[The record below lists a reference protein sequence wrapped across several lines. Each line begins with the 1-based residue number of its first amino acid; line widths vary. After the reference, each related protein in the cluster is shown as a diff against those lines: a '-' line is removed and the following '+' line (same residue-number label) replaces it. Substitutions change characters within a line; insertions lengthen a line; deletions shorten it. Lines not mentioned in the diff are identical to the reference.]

1 MAIVGFLETQL
12 HAGTINANASFSAQH
27 NFASPLT
34 VWSRPY
40 LQNISVDSGTVNLSI
55 SQFKDKNGTHN
66 GDFNPG
72 IFAAVCTSITIAIAT
87 FDACIA
93 TAIRTTEILRL
104 PAMS

>member
-40 LQNISVDSGTVNLSI
+40 LQDISVDSGTVNLSI

-72 IFAAVCTSITIAIAT
+72 IFAVGCTSITFAMST
-87 FDACIA
+87 FDTCIA
-93 TAIRTTEILRL
+93 TAILTTEIFG
-104 PAMS
+104 